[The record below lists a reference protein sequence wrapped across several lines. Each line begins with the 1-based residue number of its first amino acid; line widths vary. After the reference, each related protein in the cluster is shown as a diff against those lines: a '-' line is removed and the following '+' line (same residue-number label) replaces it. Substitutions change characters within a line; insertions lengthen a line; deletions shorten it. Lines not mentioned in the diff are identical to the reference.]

1 MPADPLDKRLSLV
14 ERDVADLREVVTEE
28 RIAAGRLAAQVSA
41 MATTSSERHA
51 EVLTAINAMRED
63 MQLRD
68 ARAQKVVIGIIGVL
82 STAITALGS
91 GLVK

>member
-14 ERDVADLREVVTEE
+14 ERDVADLREVVTDE

-41 MATTSSERHA
+41 MASTSSERLA